1 MSLSQ
6 HQGQDS
12 SGRLPGDGMSCAP
25 PPYGRRAGTAGDCL
39 RVTGPVLG
47 GPAEVL
53 IAVQSPV
60 LR

>member
-1 MSLSQ
+1 
-6 HQGQDS
+6 
-12 SGRLPGDGMSCAP
+12 MSCAP
-25 PPYGRRAGTAGDCL
+25 PPYGRRAGMAGDCL

>member
-6 HQGQDS
+6 YQGQDF
-12 SGRLPGDGMSCAP
+12 SGRLPGDCLSCAP
-25 PPYGRRAGTAGDCL
+25 PPYGRRPGMAGDYL
-39 RVTGPVLG
+39 RAMGPVLG